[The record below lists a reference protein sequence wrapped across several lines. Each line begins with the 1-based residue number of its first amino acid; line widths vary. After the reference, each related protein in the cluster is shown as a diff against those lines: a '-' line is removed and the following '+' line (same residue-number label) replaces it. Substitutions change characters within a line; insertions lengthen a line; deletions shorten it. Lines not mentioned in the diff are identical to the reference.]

1 MRKFQVGDKVEYI
14 GNNGIISKLFFD
26 CIRHQGLNL
35 GNLGIRHDKIY
46 TIESIYS
53 YDEKNDYINL
63 VEIPGIS
70 FHKSRFKLEKSQIR
84 EDKLKELL
92 K

>member
-1 MRKFQVGDKVEYI
+1 MRNFKVGDKVE
-14 GNNGIISKLFFD
+14 
-26 CIRHQGLNL
+26 CILEDTSRSILTQG
-35 GNLGIRHDKIY
+35 KIY